1 MSDLINKARD
11 MINDFVNSLGININD
26 VYDPAKN
33 IWYLKRG
40 SAPVQIMLLSIP
52 VGGGIIREFL
62 QIASPLMRVPKGKE
76 LAFYRKLLEFNDV
89 KLGVKFSVQKDS
101 DQVWALYERDL
112 IGIGYEELK
121 TCIEDLGYWADTL
134 DDELIAEFGQ

>member
-1 MSDLINKARD
+1 MSDLLNKVKE
-11 MINDFVNSLGININD
+11 MLNDFVTSLEIDVKD
-26 VYDPAKN
+26 VYDPERN

-52 VGGGIIREFL
+52 VGNGEIREFL
-62 QIASPLMRVPKGKE
+62 QVASPIMKVPKEKE
-76 LAFYRKLLEFNDV
+76 LAFYRRLLELNDI

-134 DDELIAEFGQ
+134 DDELIQEFGK

>member
-1 MSDLINKARD
+1 MSELISKVAD
-11 MINDFVNSLGININD
+11 MVNDFVRSLGININD
-26 VYDPAKN
+26 VYDPEKK

-40 SAPVQIMLLSIP
+40 SAPVQIMLLSVP
-52 VGGGIIREFL
+52 VGENSIREFL
-62 QIASPLMRVPKGKE
+62 QVASPLMKVPKGKE
-76 LAFYRKLLEFNDV
+76 LAFYRKLLELNDV

-112 IGIGYEELK
+112 IGIGYDELT

-134 DDELIAEFGQ
+134 DDELKAEFGG